1 MPREIPAGKPKPVF
15 SLTRRYHGGG
25 EGKLATAT
33 GGDTTRNPESMLL
46 NCPVPAITSNF
57 RAACSTPEI
66 SQISRATVKPVVEL
80 STF

>member
-15 SLTRRYHGGG
+15 SLTRRYHGEG

-33 GGDTTRNPESMLL
+33 GGDTTRNPESALL
-46 NCPVPAITSNF
+46 SCPVPAITSHF
-57 RAACSTPEI
+57 PVACRTPEI
-66 SQISRATVKPVVEL
+66 SQTPRATGKPVVEL